1 MFSQPL
7 ERGFND
13 VHIAWDRDLGGLPVD
28 PQVTAAIDT
37 QRGVFES
44 LGCVVVDDAPNF
56 TDADEAFKVWRAWRF
71 ELAYSKLLET
81 HPDQIKETVVWNIKA
96 GMELSGPQIGEA
108 EIKRTALYQRVREFM
123 ETYEFLILPVN
134 QALPFDV
141 KQRYITEIDGVKME
155 TYIDWMRSC
164 YYISVLGLPA
174 ISVPCGFTPDG
185 FTGGRPKSSGDTKMT
200 LVYSNWLMPLNRLQV
215 FGNRDRLWLNSITQ
229 VVCHPIGGV

>member
-1 MFSQPL
+1 M
-7 ERGFND
+7 
-13 VHIAWDRDLGGLPVD
+13 
-28 PQVTAAIDT
+28 
-37 QRGVFES
+37 
-44 LGCVVVDDAPNF
+44 DDAPDF

-81 HPDQIKETVVWNIKA
+81 HPDQIKETVIWNIKA
-96 GMELSGPQIGEA
+96 GMELSGPQIGGA

-185 FTGGRPKSSGDTKMT
+185 LPVGVQIVGQHQMT
-200 LVYSNWLMPLNRLQV
+200 LVCFNWHTPLSRLQV
-215 FGNRDRLWLNSITQ
+215 FGNRDRLRLNSMTFKEGSFP
-229 VVCHPIGGV
+229 HARYTERS